1 MVIPLVQVVRDGLVE
16 SVHFGSRVV
25 LGPGGEVLEAGGD
38 VDQPGYPRSTA
49 KLMQATGMVRLGLDL
64 PPDLLALAAASHS
77 AEEFHLAGATRI
89 LDGAGLTEDD
99 LRCPAHLPHD
109 PVLHDRWIAEGR
121 APRRLAHCCSG
132 KHSAML
138 ATARLN
144 GWSTGD
150 YLDPAHPLQR
160 RLAETVAELAGEPV
174 AHTAV
179 DGCGA
184 PLFAISLRGLA
195 RAVQR
200 VATAPHGTAEHRV
213 AEAIRKHP
221 EMLAGPNRDVTQ
233 LMTAVPGLIAKDG
246 AEAVQIAIL
255 PDGTTVAVKIADGSE
270 RGRMPATLAALRRVA
285 PEYDWDDVVKRCPRL
300 DAPNMVGL

>member
-1 MVIPLVQVVRDGLVE
+1 MIPLVQVVRDGLVE

-25 LGPGGEVLEAGGD
+25 LGPGDEVLEASGP
-38 VDQPGYPRSTA
+38 VDEPAYPRSCA

-77 AEEFHLAGATRI
+77 AEEYH
-89 LDGAGLTEDD
+89 LDGARKILGDLGEDD

-109 PVLHDRWIAEGR
+109 PVLHDTWIARGR

-132 KHSAML
+132 KHAAML
-138 ATARLN
+138 TTAKLN
-144 GWSTGD
+144 GWSTPD
-150 YLDPAHPLQR
+150 YLDPGHPVQR
-160 RLAETVAELAGEPV
+160 ALAETVAELAGEAV

-200 VATAPHGTAEHRV
+200 VATAPPGTPEHRV
-213 AEAIRKHP
+213 ADAIRRHP

-233 LMTAVPGLIAKDG
+233 LMRAVPGLIAKDG
-246 AEAVQIAIL
+246 AEAVQIAVL
-255 PDGTTVAVKIADGSE
+255 PDGTTVAVKIADGSA

-285 PEYDWDDVVKRCPRL
+285 PGCDWDDVLIRCPAIATA
-300 DAPNMVGL
+300 DMVAL

>member
-1 MVIPLVQVVRDGLVE
+1 MVIPLVQVFRDGRVE

-25 LGPGGEVLEAGGD
+25 LAPDGTLLEARGEVDE
-38 VDQPGYPRSTA
+38 PGYPRSTA
-49 KLMQATGMVRLGLDL
+49 KLMQAAGMVRLGLDL
-64 PPDLLALAAASHS
+64 PSDLLALAAASHS
-77 AEEFHLAGATRI
+77 AEEFHLAGAAQI
-89 LDGAGLTEDD
+89 LGDAGLSEDD

-109 PVLHDRWIAEGR
+109 PVLRDQWLADGR

-138 ATARLN
+138 ATAKRN
-144 GWSTGD
+144 GWPTAG
-150 YLDPAHPLQR
+150 YLDPAHPLQT
-160 RLAETVAELAGEPV
+160 RLAATVAELAGEPV

-195 RAVQR
+195 TAVQR
-200 VATAPHGTAEHRV
+200 VATAPPGTPEHRV
-213 AEAIRKHP
+213 AEAMRKHP
-221 EMLAGPNRDVTQ
+221 EMVAGPNRDVTQ

-246 AEAVQIAIL
+246 AEAVQIAVL
-255 PDGTTVAVKIADGSE
+255 PDGTTVAVKIADGAD
-270 RGRMPATLAALRRVA
+270 RARMPAALAALRRVA

-300 DAPNMVGL
+300 ATPNMVGL